1 MLKILIKARMLEL
14 LDQFSG
20 KKKSKTA
27 VSTGKIALLLLGGL
41 ALLALLAAFF
51 GMMLSP
57 MYPSMAAA
65 GLKWLF
71 FAIGGIMTLLISF
84 MFTMF
89 YAQGAIYEARDNEML
104 LSMPISPS
112 AILLSRVLSLYF
124 LNFLFSLALLG
135 GCGIMRIIL
144 GKDDPINATGV
155 VILVLCVFLLP
166 LISTTIS
173 CLMGWLISLVT
184 RRMRRKAIF
193 QLILSVLLLGGFY
206 AFTFNMQTVL
216 EAAINESQ
224 NLAGTFKSV
233 LFPFYAMG
241 TAIADSNW
249 LMLLAFAGCCIV
261 PFGIALFILSRNFIK
276 IVTTKIGAKRTKYE
290 ARALKES
297 SVTWAVAK
305 KDLARFTNS
314 SSYMLNAG
322 MGMLFSII
330 LGVITL
336 VAGPQVIVTIVKT
349 YARDT
354 DIASYMPGVTAV
366 LLSVLAGMTYIS
378 APSISIE
385 GKNLWIMMST
395 PIKAGE
401 ALKGKLLAHLVP
413 AIPASLI
420 SSLLFVLA
428 IRMNAQESV
437 IVFAMPLM
445 ANIFCAECG
454 LITGLYNHRFD
465 YPSDAKAVK
474 SGTAYLIPML
484 ATLALSIAPSILFFT
499 TLSKQGISYQTCTM
513 AAAGLMLL
521 LNIGMFI
528 FLNSSVAAAKWNQM
542 GNE

>member
-1 MLKILIKARMLEL
+1 MLKILIKARMMDL

-20 KKKSKTA
+20 KSKGKKAADK
-27 VSTGKIALLLLGGL
+27 GKIALLFFGGL
-41 ALLALLAAFF
+41 ALLALLAGFF
-51 GMMLSP
+51 GLIMSP
-57 MYPSMAAA
+57 MYSSMAEA

-71 FAIGGIMTLLISF
+71 FAIGGISTLLISF
-84 MFTMF
+84 LFTMF

-112 AILLSRVLSLYF
+112 AILMSRLLSLYF

-135 GCGIMRIIL
+135 GCGVIRIVL
-144 GKDDPINATGV
+144 GKDDPINAMGV
-155 VILVLCVFLLP
+155 VILVLCVFILP

-206 AFTFNMQTVL
+206 AFTFNMQNVL
-216 EAAINESQ
+216 EAAMKESQ
-224 NLAGTFKSV
+224 NLAATFKSV

-241 TAIADSNW
+241 TAIADANW

-261 PFGIALFILSRNFIK
+261 PFAIALFILSRNFIK
-276 IVTTKIGAKRTKYE
+276 IVTTKVGAKRTKYVAGE
-290 ARALKES
+290 LKES
-297 SVTWAVAK
+297 SVVWAMTK
-305 KDLARFTNS
+305 KELSRFTNS

-322 MGMLFSII
+322 LGVLFCVV

-336 VAGPQVIVTIVKT
+336 IVGPKVIITVVNI
-349 YARDT
+349 YARGS
-354 DIASYMPGVTAV
+354 DIESFLPGVTAV

-395 PIKAGE
+395 PVKAGE
-401 ALKGKLLAHLVP
+401 ALNGKLLAHLVV
-413 AIPASLI
+413 AVPASLI
-420 SSLLFVLA
+420 SSLLFMLA
-428 IRMNAQESV
+428 IRMDVQQSI
-437 IVFAMPLM
+437 IVFVMPLM
-445 ANIFCAECG
+445 ANVFCAECG
-454 LITGLYNHRFD
+454 LIAGLYNHRFD

-484 ATLALSIAPSILFFT
+484 GTIALSLAPSILFYT
-499 TLSKQGISYQTCTM
+499 TLQKQGISYQTCTL
-513 AAAGLMLL
+513 AATGLMLVL
-521 LNIGMFI
+521 DIGMFI

>member
-1 MLKILIKARMLEL
+1 MLKILIKARILDL

-20 KKKSKTA
+20 KSKKKKA
-27 VSTGKIALLLLGGL
+27 AGVGKIALLLGGGL
-41 ALLALLAAFF
+41 LLLALLAGFF
-51 GMMLSP
+51 GLILSP
-57 MYPSMAAA
+57 MYPSMAEA

-89 YAQGAIYEARDNEML
+89 YAQGAIYEARDNELL

-112 AILLSRVLSLYF
+112 AILMSRLMSLYF
-124 LNFLFSLALLG
+124 LNFLFSVALMG
-135 GCGIMRIIL
+135 GCGVIRLIV
-144 GKDDPINATGV
+144 GKNDPVNALGV
-155 VILVLCVFLLP
+155 VIFVLCLFLLP

-173 CLMGWLISLVT
+173 CLMGWLISLAT

-193 QLILSVLLLGGFY
+193 QLVLSVLLLGAFY

-216 EAAINESQ
+216 ETAIKESQ
-224 NLAGTFKSV
+224 NIAATFQTV

-241 TAIADSNW
+241 MAITKTDW
-249 LMLLAFAGCCIV
+249 LMMLAFAGCCVV
-261 PFGIALFILSRNFIK
+261 PFAIALYILSRNFIK

-290 ARALKES
+290 ARTLKES
-297 SVTWAVAK
+297 SVAWAVAK

-330 LGVITL
+330 LGVVAL
-336 VAGPQVIVTIVKT
+336 VAGPQVIITIVKV
-349 YARDT
+349 YARGTDLDT
-354 DIASYMPGVTAV
+354 FLPGVSAV

-395 PIKAGE
+395 PIKAGD
-401 ALKGKLLAHLVP
+401 ALLGKLLAHLVP
-413 AIPASLI
+413 AVPASLI
-420 SSLLFVLA
+420 SSLLFMLA
-428 IRMNAQESV
+428 IRTNAEDSI
-437 IVFAMPLM
+437 IVFMMPLM

-454 LITGLYNHRFD
+454 LITGLYSHRFD

-474 SGTAYLIPML
+474 SGSSYIIPML
-484 ATLALSIAPSILFFT
+484 ATVALSLGPSILFFT
-499 TLSKQGISYQTCTM
+499 TLGEQGISYETCIL
-513 AAAGLMLL
+513 AATGLMLI

-528 FLNSSVAAAKWNQM
+528 YLRSPAAAAKWNKM